1 MNLQDSCA
9 PATQPLLEHTRAF
22 NSILTH
28 GISSERGVQVTPD
41 TLRSDLAEN
50 DEKVTTIQNTS
61 LLPPFQIPA
70 QPTQNSSAS
79 PSLQLFKKATT
90 PSAAQSRAAS
100 TTASPSSTGLVPPP
114 PASSSSAS
122 VASSA
127 LDAPFSKFHTPPPD
141 AGQQDMSVVTP
152 FLVKHISDQS
162 MIPKDNFHKFCY
174 RHNPDVTCN
183 KTTDEAKMK
192 KIQKKMEKLPSRDQE
207 ALSHVWSIFSAAPD
221 QHRSL
226 ILQGILSQC
235 CFPQLSFIAQEVS
248 QLIRI
253 DFIST
258 LPMEI
263 SLKILCY
270 LDCNSLCNAAQVSRK
285 WKSLADDDRVWH
297 HMCEQHIDRKCPN
310 CGWGLP
316 LMHMKRAREYQGEY
330 DQEVKRRKTEAAS
343 SDPSAT
349 VTPSNSAVTGDSQAS
364 NTDSDIT
371 STAATAAPA
380 SSSVVAS
387 SQAVTTKL
395 KRRAW
400 KSVYSERYKLEKNW
414 RKGIHTI
421 KTFYG
426 HTDDVTCLQF
436 NRKYLMTG
444 SYDSTIRIWK
454 VDTGQCL
461 KVLSGH
467 TKGIRSLVFDSQKLI
482 TGGLDNTIKVW
493 NYHTGQCISTYRGHD
508 AAVVS
513 VDFCNKTIVSGS
525 ADHTVKVWHV
535 DSRTCY
541 TLRGHSSWV
550 NSVKIHS
557 PSNTVFSASDDT
569 TIRMWDLE
577 NNQCLRIFGGI
588 ENNGH
593 IGQIQ
598 SVIPFIYKDDMDY
611 DKNSDSDNEI
621 IEDENGVAVPGAR
634 SGRHGQAS
642 LTAIPDGDEASST
655 EEINE
660 IQLPTNAN
668 YPTHLLSASLDNTIK
683 LWDIKT
689 GKCIR
694 TQFGHIEGVWSISSD
709 TFRIISGAHDRLVK
723 VWDLQ
728 SGKCLHTFG
737 NSSSVSAVALSDSK
751 FCVGMENGNVKM
763 YCFDDES

>member
-1 MNLQDSCA
+1 
-9 PATQPLLEHTRAF
+9 
-22 NSILTH
+22 
-28 GISSERGVQVTPD
+28 
-41 TLRSDLAEN
+41 
-50 DEKVTTIQNTS
+50 
-61 LLPPFQIPA
+61 
-70 QPTQNSSAS
+70 
-79 PSLQLFKKATT
+79 
-90 PSAAQSRAAS
+90 
-100 TTASPSSTGLVPPP
+100 
-114 PASSSSAS
+114 
-122 VASSA
+122 
-127 LDAPFSKFHTPPPD
+127 
-141 AGQQDMSVVTP
+141 MSVVTP
-152 FLVKHISDQS
+152 FLVKHISDQA
-162 MIPKDNFHKFCY
+162 MIPKDNFHKYCY
-174 RHNPDVTCN
+174 RHNPEVTCN

-192 KIQKKMEKLPSRDQE
+192 KIQKNLEKLPSRDQE
-207 ALSHVWSIFSAAPD
+207 AISHVWSIFSAAPD

-226 ILQGILSQC
+226 ILQGLLSQC

-248 QLIRI
+248 QAIKI

-258 LPMEI
+258 LPVEI

-316 LMHMKRAREYQGEY
+316 LMHMKRAREIH
-330 DQEVKRRKTEAAS
+330 DDDPDAKKRKVDTTTTTAGSVAAESSQASTQTPSSEDAAASTSATAAAS
-343 SDPSAT
+343 SSASASASVSGTGSGSEIT
-349 VTPSNSAVTGDSQAS
+349 VVEP
-364 NTDSDIT
+364 
-371 STAATAAPA
+371 PRF
-380 SSSVVAS
+380 
-387 SQAVTTKL
+387 K
-395 KRRAW
+395 KRPW
-400 KSVYSERYKLEKNW
+400 KSVYSERFKLEKNW
-414 RKGIHTI
+414 RKGVHTI
-421 KTFYG
+421 KYFNG
-426 HTDDVTCLQF
+426 HTDGVTCLQF

-444 SYDSTIRIWK
+444 SYDSTIKIWK
-454 VDTGQCL
+454 VDTGECL
-461 KVLSGH
+461 RTLSGH
-467 TKGIRSLVFDSQKLI
+467 TKGVRSLVFDSQKLI
-482 TGGLDNTIKVW
+482 TAGLDSTIKVW

-508 AAVVS
+508 DAVVS

-541 TLRGHSSWV
+541 TLRGHTDWV

-577 NNQCLRIFGGI
+577 NNQCLRVFGGI

-593 IGQIQ
+593 IGQVQ
-598 SVIPFIYKDDMDY
+598 CVIPLIYKDKMDH

-621 IEDENGVAVPGAR
+621 IEDQTVSMAPRVPSVTEIR
-634 SGRHGQAS
+634 
-642 LTAIPDGDEASST
+642 TDEHVTTSD
-655 EEINE
+655 EINDT
-660 IQLPTNAN
+660 QLPNNPN
-668 YPTHLLSASLDNTIK
+668 YPTHLLTSSLDNTIK
-683 LWDIKT
+683 LWDIKS

-737 NSSSVSAVALSDSK
+737 NSSSVSSVGLSDSR
-751 FCVGMENGNVKM
+751 FCAGLENGTVKM
-763 YCFDDES
+763 FCFD